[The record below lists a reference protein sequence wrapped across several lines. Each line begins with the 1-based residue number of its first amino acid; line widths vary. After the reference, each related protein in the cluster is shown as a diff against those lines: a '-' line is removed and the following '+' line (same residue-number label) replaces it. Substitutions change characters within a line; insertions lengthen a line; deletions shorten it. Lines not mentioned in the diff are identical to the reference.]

1 MKNIT
6 KKKRKKLLKL
16 SGEGD
21 IKELVSERFTEHL
34 SLFSFFDDFS
44 KYCEAFSPDITNIAN
59 LVMLGNSFDDPKNIS
74 NVSENFDK
82 VTLEEIHNHPSL
94 EKPSNAATLLDGR
107 YEGKFVSPNVINLS
121 KRHLSKEKISLL
133 SKGLKFIPTPKHIN
147 KARIREELE
156 TYGRKLRLMWHYR
169 NQEREIIIN
178 PFKKKS
184 KFNPKRKDAAIEIYL
199 SRLEEEI
206 FALDKKL
213 SYSNLTKQEKHALY
227 SLRDDTSIIIKEADK
242 GSGIVVWDREDYL
255 AEARTQLKDKD
266 VYQELKGNIV
276 GPLEKII
283 KSVLR
288 KVRDRKDISDET
300 LDYFLVNN
308 PKLGRFY
315 LLPKIHKRLYNV
327 PGRPVISNS
336 GYYTENI
343 SAFLEYHLK
352 PISQKVKSYI
362 KDTNDFLR
370 KLDALPSLP
379 EDTIL
384 CTIDVVGLYPN
395 IPHEDGLVAMRK
407 ALDEREDKTVSKDS
421 LIELTECVLKNNIFE
436 HNTSFYKQLR
446 GTAIGTKMAPPYAIL
461 FMGDLEEKILKDC
474 DKKPLTWWRYIDDIF
489 MLWQHGKKELENFLE
504 FLNCYHPTIKFT
516 ADYSREEIHFLDVS
530 VRKTNKQLVTDL
542 YIKPTDTHQY
552 LHASSCHVYHSKKSI
567 PYSQA
572 LRLNRICS
580 ENSSYDKRCNELEV
594 WLRERGYSDK
604 LVRQQILKA
613 RTHKRKDLLNNMK
626 DKRNDYQLVF
636 NITYHPNFSKLKDTM
651 SFLYLLLTPD
661 QEHQKVFHKV
671 PIIGFRRA
679 KSLKDI
685 LVRAKVPPLQKN
697 EGFCGPCK
705 KPRCEICKHMVNTN
719 SFKSTTTQ

>member
-1 MKNIT
+1 MFWKETIINTEKDLLEALCVGICERMFNIEKKFWDELYQLEKNNDSINFKEWLVKLLIHLEKRMKNIT
-6 KKKRKKLLKL
+6 KKKRKKLRKL

-34 SLFSFFDDFS
+34 SLFNFFDDFS

-59 LVMLGNSFDDPKNIS
+59 LVTLGNSFDDPKNIS

-121 KRHLSKEKISLL
+121 KRHLSKEEISLL
-133 SKGLKFIPTPKHIN
+133 SKGLKFMPTPKHIN
-147 KARIREELE
+147 KARIKEELE

-213 SYSNLTKQEKHALY
+213 SYSNLTKQERHALY
-227 SLRDDTSIIIKEADK
+227 SLRDDTSVIIKEADK

-352 PISQKVKSYI
+352 PISQKVRSYI

-407 ALDEREDKTVSKDS
+407 ALDEREDKTVSTDS

-474 DKKPLTWWRYIDDIF
+474 DKKPLTWKKRIF
-489 MLWQHGKKELENFLE
+489 LA
-504 FLNCYHPTIKFT
+504 T
-516 ADYSREEIHFLDVS
+516 
-530 VRKTNKQLVTDL
+530 
-542 YIKPTDTHQY
+542 
-552 LHASSCHVYHSKKSI
+552 
-567 PYSQA
+567 
-572 LRLNRICS
+572 
-580 ENSSYDKRCNELEV
+580 
-594 WLRERGYSDK
+594 
-604 LVRQQILKA
+604 
-613 RTHKRKDLLNNMK
+613 
-626 DKRNDYQLVF
+626 
-636 NITYHPNFSKLKDTM
+636 
-651 SFLYLLLTPD
+651 
-661 QEHQKVFHKV
+661 
-671 PIIGFRRA
+671 
-679 KSLKDI
+679 
-685 LVRAKVPPLQKN
+685 
-697 EGFCGPCK
+697 
-705 KPRCEICKHMVNTN
+705 
-719 SFKSTTTQ
+719 

>member
-1 MKNIT
+1 
-6 KKKRKKLLKL
+6 
-16 SGEGD
+16 
-21 IKELVSERFTEHL
+21 
-34 SLFSFFDDFS
+34 
-44 KYCEAFSPDITNIAN
+44 
-59 LVMLGNSFDDPKNIS
+59 
-74 NVSENFDK
+74 
-82 VTLEEIHNHPSL
+82 
-94 EKPSNAATLLDGR
+94 
-107 YEGKFVSPNVINLS
+107 
-121 KRHLSKEKISLL
+121 
-133 SKGLKFIPTPKHIN
+133 
-147 KARIREELE
+147 
-156 TYGRKLRLMWHYR
+156 MWHYR

-184 KFNPKRKDAAIEIYL
+184 KFNPKRKNAAIEIYL

-213 SYSNLTKQEKHALY
+213 SYSNLTKQERHALY

-315 LLPKIHKRLYNV
+315 LLPKMHKRLYNV

-384 CTIDVVGLYPN
+384 CTIDVLGLYPN

-407 ALDEREDKTVSKDS
+407 ALDEREDKTVSTDS

-446 GTAIGTKMAPPYAIL
+446 GTTIGTKMAPPYAIL

-474 DKKPLTWWRYIDDIF
+474 DKKPLIWWRYIDDIF
-489 MLWQHGKKELENFLE
+489 MLWQHGEKELENFLE

-580 ENSSYDKRCNELEV
+580 VNSSYDKRCNELEI

-626 DKRNDYQLVF
+626 DKRN
-636 NITYHPNFSKLKDTM
+636 
-651 SFLYLLLTPD
+651 
-661 QEHQKVFHKV
+661 
-671 PIIGFRRA
+671 II
-679 KSLKDI
+679 S
-685 LVRAKVPPLQKN
+685 
-697 EGFCGPCK
+697 
-705 KPRCEICKHMVNTN
+705 
-719 SFKSTTTQ
+719 